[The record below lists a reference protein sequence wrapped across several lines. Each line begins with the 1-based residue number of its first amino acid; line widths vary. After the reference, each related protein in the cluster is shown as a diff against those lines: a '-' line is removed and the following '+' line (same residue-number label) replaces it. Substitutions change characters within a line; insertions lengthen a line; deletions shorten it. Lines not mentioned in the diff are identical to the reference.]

1 MVVAAQPESCKARTS
16 VESAHLFVATFRFT
30 KANVGFISGIDVEVT
45 LMMCVPDSVCTSEN
59 LVSCELSFSVAAP
72 EAWGLFS
79 FFDWRHIL
87 GKIWVLSYLL
97 ARYVSFD
104 SIVSLHIGRI
114 GFDLQ
119 CSG

>member
-16 VESAHLFVATFRFT
+16 VESAHLFMATFRFT

-45 LMMCVPDSVCTSEN
+45 LMMCVPGSVCTSEN

-87 GKIWVLSYLL
+87 DKIWVLLY
-97 ARYVSFD
+97 
-104 SIVSLHIGRI
+104 
-114 GFDLQ
+114 
-119 CSG
+119 